1 MFKTTG
7 SIVENQKQ
15 IAAVDPRYTLEYYLQ
30 GYLKV
35 WTMQDIMTFQLNE
48 ERFGKDVAVDM
59 YAEMWR
65 RRCVGEFFDCKKF
78 IGLEKDDPV
87 TIENFMDMVQC
98 YFNSFGNPCELI
110 QTGPDV
116 YEAKCYDCPYTTE
129 IAWVELSKEEAD
141 HFNEAVQVAC
151 NTAIFEE
158 WLRQA
163 NLDKDWLFSFANQ
176 LCRYGGS
183 CGFVFRKKVHD

>member
-7 SIVENQKQ
+7 NIVENQKQ
-15 IAAVDPRYTLEYYLQ
+15 IATIDPRYTLEYFLE
-30 GYLKV
+30 GFLKV
-35 WTMQDIMTFQLNE
+35 WTMQDITTFQLNE
-48 ERFGKDVAVDM
+48 ERFGTDVAVDM

-65 RRCVGEFFDCKKF
+65 RRCVGEFADCKAF
-78 IGLEKDDPV
+78 IGLKYDDPV
-87 TIENFMDMVQC
+87 TIENFADMVVC
-98 YFNSFGNPCELI
+98 YFNSFGNPAELVKK
-110 QTGPDV
+110 GPDV
-116 YEAKCYDCPYTTE
+116 WEINCYDCPYTTQ
-129 IAWVELSKEEAD
+129 IAWKELSREEAD

-163 NLDKDWLFSFANQ
+163 KLDKDYLFSFANQ

-183 CGFVFRKKVHD
+183 CGFVFRKKVKP